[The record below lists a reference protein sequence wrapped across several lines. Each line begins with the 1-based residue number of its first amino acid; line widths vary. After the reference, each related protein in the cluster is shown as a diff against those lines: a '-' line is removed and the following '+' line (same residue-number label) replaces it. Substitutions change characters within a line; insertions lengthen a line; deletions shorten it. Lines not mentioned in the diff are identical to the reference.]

1 MVDKNRLITENE
13 LLKNNKDG
21 KLWILIDN
29 KVYDLTEY
37 QNEHPGSDSILHD
50 VMDIDATQE
59 FQDVGHSTEADK
71 IKESYQIGIIDRDS
85 LNKMTISNNC
95 TNIELEN
102 NKFKT
107 LLSIGIFI
115 FIFIMIVYSVNTV

>member
-37 QNEHPGSDSILHD
+37 QNVHPGSDSILHD

-71 IKESYQIGIIDRDS
+71 IKESYQIGFIDKDS
-85 LNKMTISNNC
+85 LNKMKMSNNC
-95 TNIELEN
+95 TDIELEN
-102 NKFKT
+102 NKFKAW
-107 LLSIGIFI
+107 LPISIFI
-115 FIFIMIVYSVNTV
+115 FLFIMVIYSLNMV